1 MSPARL
7 LEAATL
13 LTLASRDTP
22 EYQENLRRAV
32 STAYY
37 AMFHTLAN
45 SNADTL
51 VGTPKGNNDDAAAWN
66 RTYRALE
73 HGAARNRLRH
83 ARQMALFPDGVREFG
98 DVFIDLQRERNTA
111 DYNPDRTFTVSSTLR
126 VINHARQA
134 ITRFHEASPET
145 RRNLHTLR
153 QPARIDRARYPA
165 AAPCT

>member
-7 LEAATL
+7 MEIATL
-13 LTLASRDTP
+13 LTLSSRDTP
-22 EYQENLRRAV
+22 EHQENLRRAV

-51 VGTPKGNNDDAAAWN
+51 IGTPPGNTDDAAAWN
-66 RTYRALE
+66 RTYRALD
-73 HGAARNRLRH
+73 HGAARNRFRH
-83 ARQMALFPDGVREFG
+83 AGQMALFPNEVREFG

-126 VINHARQA
+126 AIDHARQA
-134 ITRFHEASPET
+134 IIRFSGVSPGT
-145 RRNLHTLR
+145 RRNLATYILFGNR
-153 QPARIDRARYPA
+153 PE
-165 AAPCT
+165 

>member
-7 LEAATL
+7 MEIATL
-13 LTLASRDTP
+13 LTLSSRDTP
-22 EYQENLRRAV
+22 EHQENLRRAV

-51 VGTPKGNNDDAAAWN
+51 IGTPPGNTDDAAAWN

-73 HGAARNRLRH
+73 HGAARNRFRH
-83 ARQMALFPDGVREFG
+83 AGQMALFPNEVREFG

-126 VINHARQA
+126 AIDHARQA
-134 ITRFHEASPET
+134 IIRFHNAPPEI
-145 RRNLHTLR
+145 RRNLATYILFGNR
-153 QPARIDRARYPA
+153 PE
-165 AAPCT
+165 